1 MEETAP
7 LTIRKVVTLAEE
19 IWRDG
24 GVAVQERGRRI
35 VAGLVVENPYAGRF
49 ESDLSPLVDEGERLG
64 DLLAQAALE
73 LAGGRRV
80 ESYGKAG
87 IAGMAG
93 EIEHVAAILHPKF
106 GAPLREA
113 VGGGKAIIPST
124 KKRGGPGTRID
135 IPLHHKDAA
144 FVRSHFDGIEFG
156 VTDAPADNELVIAI
170 ALATTGRPHARI
182 GGLQQAEIQGE
193 DGLR

>member
-1 MEETAP
+1 MAR
-7 LTIRKVVTLAEE
+7 LTIRKLVTVAEE
-19 IWRDG
+19 IWREG
-24 GVAVQERGRRI
+24 GVEVQKRGRRV
-35 VAGLVVENPYAGRF
+35 VAGIVVENPFAGRF
-49 ESDLSPLVDEGERLG
+49 ETDLSLLIDEGEGLG
-64 DLLAQAALE
+64 DLLVRAALQ
-73 LAGGRRV
+73 LTRGQQV

-87 IAGMAG
+87 IVGMSG

-156 VTDAPADNELVIAI
+156 VNDAPADNELVIAV

-182 GGLQQAEIQGE
+182 GGLQQAEIRGE

>member
-1 MEETAP
+1 VGWRRSRTFRRASGASP
-7 LTIRKVVTLAEE
+7 CLAS
-19 IWRDG
+19 G
-24 GVAVQERGRRI
+24 ERF
-35 VAGLVVENPYAGRF
+35 AGRF
-49 ESDLSPLVDEGERLG
+49 ESDLSRLIDEGERLG
-64 DLLAQAALE
+64 DLLARAALE
-73 LAGGRRV
+73 LTGGRPV

-87 IAGMAG
+87 IVGVAG

-144 FVRSHFDGIEFG
+144 FVRSHFDGVEFG
-156 VTDAPADNELVIAI
+156 VTDAPAADELVIAV
-170 ALATTGRPHARI
+170 ALATSGRPQARI
-182 GGLQQAEIQGE
+182 GGLQQTEIQGK